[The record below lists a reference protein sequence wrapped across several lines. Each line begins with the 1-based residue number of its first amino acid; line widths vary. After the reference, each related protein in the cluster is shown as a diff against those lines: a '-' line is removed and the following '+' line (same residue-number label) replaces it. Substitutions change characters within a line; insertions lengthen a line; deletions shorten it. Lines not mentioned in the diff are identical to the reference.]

1 MFGGEKVYEPSV
13 AEYIRES
20 LRVDGLEMS
29 DPVLKRI
36 YDIYFE
42 KVGPAD
48 DTPEVERMF
57 AGSLDQE
64 VSTEAIDILSSS
76 YRFRSMK
83 IESSVADI
91 AKSLSSV
98 LPRTVYVYKSK
109 VINSRLETLR
119 SQLLSLPQEEE
130 EKIKKL
136 TQQIQQLSIVKS
148 RLLREAKFAK

>member
-1 MFGGEKVYEPSV
+1 MGQ
-13 AEYIRES
+13 
-20 LRVDGLEMS
+20 
-29 DPVLKRI
+29 
-36 YDIYFE
+36 
-42 KVGPAD
+42 AD